1 MPVGIEY
8 PKSVSH
14 TGHMLHLWAMQL
26 FRRRRREPPEEDLWG
41 PQFNFSRVPMAPD
54 AVELDRL
61 LLRLQALSDIRAP
74 SFQLEH
80 AREIVGQIEDVIR
93 EALESPTKHRDWRE
107 ARPRVL
113 ELLTQLGQ
121 ILYQQVP
128 PSSD

>member
-1 MPVGIEY
+1 MP
-8 PKSVSH
+8 
-14 TGHMLHLWAMQL
+14 L
-26 FRRRRREPPEEDLWG
+26 FKRARREPVEEDLWG
-41 PQFNFSRVPMAPD
+41 PNFSPRRVPMAAD

-61 LLRLQALSDIRAP
+61 VLRLHAVTDIRAP

-80 AREIVGQIEDVIR
+80 AREVV
-93 EALESPTKHRDWRE
+93 EAIQKEIQSTLDSPSKHRDWRE

-128 PSSD
+128 STSD

>member
-1 MPVGIEY
+1 
-8 PKSVSH
+8 
-14 TGHMLHLWAMQL
+14 MLL
-26 FRRRRREPPEEDLWG
+26 FKRRRREPPEVDLWG
-41 PQFNFSRVPMAPD
+41 PHFNFARVPMAPD

-74 SFQLEH
+74 AFQLEH
-80 AREIVGQIEDVIR
+80 AREIVGEIEDVIR
-93 EALESPTKHRDWRE
+93 DALESPTKHRDWRE
-107 ARPRVL
+107 TRPRIL